1 MAAEDED
8 MEVEDKA
15 AQGPTKKIIIFSVI
29 VLLLVAISVGGTY
42 FIVGAKDNAEAVA
55 EDSHDTKDK
64 KKTDKKKKKKGEA
77 AGDPVYF
84 SLKPAF
90 VVNFGSQSSQ
100 VRFLQ
105 VTMDVMGRDALLIKE
120 LEKHMP
126 AIRNSIVLLLSN
138 QTSELLSSSE
148 GKEKIRTDV
157 LKAIQDIMIE
167 QVDDP
172 VVEVVYFTGFVMQ

>member
-8 MEVEDKA
+8 MEVENKA
-15 AQGPTKKIIIFSVI
+15 AEGSVKKIIIFSVI
-29 VLLLVAISVGGTY
+29 ALVLVAISVGGTY
-42 FIVGAKDNAEAVA
+42 FIVGAKDDTEAA
-55 EDSHDTKDK
+55 TEDSHGAKGN
-64 KKTDKKKKKKGEA
+64 KKTDKQKKKSASG
-77 AGDPVYF
+77 GDPVYF

-90 VVNFGSQSSQ
+90 VVNFGSQTSQ

-105 VTMDVMGRDALLIKE
+105 VTMDVMGRDDLLIKE

-138 QTSELLSSSE
+138 QTFEVLSSSE
-148 GKEKIRTDV
+148 GKEKIRADV
-157 LKAIQDIMIE
+157 LKAIQDIMNQ

-172 VVEVVYFTGFVMQ
+172 VVEAVYFTGFVMQ